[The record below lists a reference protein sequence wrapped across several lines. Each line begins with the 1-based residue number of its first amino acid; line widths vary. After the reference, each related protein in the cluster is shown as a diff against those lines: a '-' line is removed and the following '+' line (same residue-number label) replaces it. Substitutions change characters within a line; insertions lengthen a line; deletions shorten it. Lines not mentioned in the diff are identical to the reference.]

1 MEPHNNPD
9 LKMLMNYRRMKN
21 IRRCN
26 TFPTINS
33 IDVAQHSYYVTM
45 LAMAIADEY
54 NTWAEEHNLE
64 FHPYDNE
71 NYHPILDTEV
81 VLRKALL
88 HDTEESITSD
98 IPWNIKHMND
108 EINCALTK
116 AIDERI
122 NRAYDG
128 TKTMEMYH
136 QLGKESK
143 DGFEGQI
150 VNIADT
156 LELAIYC
163 WEEMSLGNHYMWSM
177 LEKCLNIINSY
188 TISDVLKKSSP
199 LFLSIRDMLLFS
211 NPKSTSTQLLDID

>member
-1 MEPHNNPD
+1 MF
-9 LKMLMNYRRMKN
+9 MNYRRMRQ

-26 TFPTINS
+26 TFPTVNP

-45 LAMAIADEY
+45 LAMALSDEY
-54 NTWAEEHNLE
+54 NTWAEEYNLE
-64 FHPYDNE
+64 FHPLDFDN
-71 NYHPILDTEV
+71 NYELVNTEK

-108 EINCALTK
+108 DINFALTK

-122 NRAYDG
+122 DKAYEG

-136 QLGKESK
+136 QLGKACK
-143 DGFEGQI
+143 DGLEGQV
-150 VNIADT
+150 VNIADM

-163 WEEMSLGNHYMWSM
+163 WEEVVMGNHYLKSM
-177 LEKCLNIINSY
+177 LNKCLRLIDSY
-188 TISDVLKKSSP
+188 TIADVLKKSSP
-199 LFLSIRDMLLFS
+199 LFISIKDMLETS
-211 NPKSTSTQLLDID
+211 NPESVAEMLLDIE